1 MRVRTR
7 MVMKIRSGIVMR
19 IRIRIK
25 MKMRI
30 TLCCPYREMMSVL
43 PKSPLAFKT
52 HIRNNSWHTALYYH
66 DKTMVRILILSS
78 VNQLL
83 PPNQI

>member
-7 MVMKIRSGIVMR
+7 MVMKIRSGIVM
-19 IRIRIK
+19 RIRIK

-52 HIRNNSWHTALYYH
+52 HIRNKSWHT
-66 DKTMVRILILSS
+66 VLS
-78 VNQLL
+78 
-83 PPNQI
+83 

>member
-43 PKSPLAFKT
+43 PKSPLAFQN
-52 HIRNNSWHTALYYH
+52 HIRFSE
-66 DKTMVRILILSS
+66 I
-78 VNQLL
+78 
-83 PPNQI
+83 